1 MEITFLGTACMQPT
15 KERNHPGVLLMYGG
29 EGLLFDCGE
38 GIQRQLRIAGVK
50 PTKVKKIFITHWDGD
65 HFFGLPGLLQTMHA
79 AGSEGVE
86 LYGPKGT
93 QRMFELL
100 KKLGK
105 FDLQVTVKEVGKG
118 RVAEEDDYVVYA
130 EELKHTSPCVG
141 FAFVEKDKRKMV
153 LSALKK
159 LGIQGPLIGKLQ
171 EGKKVQYKGKTV
183 EPDQVSKV
191 VRGRKVVYATD
202 TRPCAGVVK
211 LAKEADVLI
220 LESTFKS
227 DLEEKAKEFLHL
239 TAREAGHI
247 ANEAQAK
254 RLVLTHFSQR
264 YKDIH
269 ELEEDARD
277 VFDNT
282 QAAED
287 FMRIKL

>member
-1 MEITFLGTACMQPT
+1 M
-15 KERNHPGVLLMYGG
+15 
-29 EGLLFDCGE
+29 
-38 GIQRQLRIAGVK
+38 
-50 PTKVKKIFITHWDGD
+50 
-65 HFFGLPGLLQTMHA
+65 
-79 AGSEGVE
+79 
-86 LYGPKGT
+86 
-93 QRMFELL
+93 
-100 KKLGK
+100 
-105 FDLQVTVKEVGKG
+105 
-118 RVAEEDDYVVYA
+118 VVY
-130 EELKHTSPCVG
+130 V
-141 FAFVEKDKRKMV
+141 
-153 LSALKK
+153 
-159 LGIQGPLIGKLQ
+159 
-171 EGKKVQYKGKTV
+171 
-183 EPDQVSKV
+183 
-191 VRGRKVVYATD
+191 TD
-202 TRPCAGVVK
+202 TRPCAGVIK